1 MNNYQYFEYSR
12 QNPEGLFDPYYTKN
26 KVVIP
31 KDSSIENDLTRN
43 NKRLIDCITAFKVL
57 ISQGYTINDLPLIN
71 IVKEVVNILAT
82 TPNINYSAFSQFFM
96 VYNSTYSFFKKLNNE
111 NRFKFIYEMLLKYCK
126 ERHDMY
132 CSYGYSD
139 SILQVMCDNYSHK
152 RNGKT
157 TIDKIL
163 SILSQYRLKRISHID
178 ETDDIN
184 FYFLPDKGNRTL
196 FEEFLK
202 NMT

>member
-71 IVKEVVNILAT
+71 IVKEVVNIL
-82 TPNINYSAFSQFFM
+82 QQ
-96 VYNSTYSFFKKLNNE
+96 LQ
-111 NRFKFIYEMLLKYCK
+111 
-126 ERHDMY
+126 
-132 CSYGYSD
+132 
-139 SILQVMCDNYSHK
+139 ILIILHFHNFLWY
-152 RNGKT
+152 
-157 TIDKIL
+157 TI
-163 SILSQYRLKRISHID
+163 QP
-178 ETDDIN
+178 TA
-184 FYFLPDKGNRTL
+184 
-196 FEEFLK
+196 FLK
-202 NMT
+202 S